1 MGRGSVLAAVTPNE
15 AEAAILEAQ
24 SRLAAAISN
33 SALRGDPLQDVLR
46 AQGAVVDVQRRL
58 AEMMREMM
66 EGQRPKLTQRELHD
80 ITEIARMS
88 AGMVVAQRDQTRA
101 RLLAAVFGLLALV
114 AAAGAG
120 VAGYSMR
127 SDRCG
132 LLETWAASAIGNAR
146 R

>member
-1 MGRGSVLAAVTPNE
+1 MTPNE